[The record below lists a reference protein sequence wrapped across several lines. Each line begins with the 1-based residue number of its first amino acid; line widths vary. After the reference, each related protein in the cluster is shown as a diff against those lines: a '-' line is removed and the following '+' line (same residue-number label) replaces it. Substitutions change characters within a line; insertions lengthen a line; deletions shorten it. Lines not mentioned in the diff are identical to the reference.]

1 MSIQYSISSP
11 IVLGPL
17 IVLILLALLLHV
29 RVSKT
34 RYTVRHYVSM
44 LAFAIYMLGVMH
56 FVFFP
61 IDVNIG
67 IYANQ
72 TPWYQSIQWIP
83 LLTAD
88 APSFLLNIVL
98 FMPLGFMLP
107 FIKPWIH
114 SMQTAALAGLAL
126 SILIEITQLL
136 LRVTLGNGR
145 STDLNDIIA
154 NTTGS
159 VLGIVIL
166 NLFTKSSIGQR
177 LMTLWESPQGVSSKD
192 IQ

>member
-1 MSIQYSISSP
+1 
-11 IVLGPL
+11 
-17 IVLILLALLLHV
+17 
-29 RVSKT
+29 
-34 RYTVRHYVSM
+34 
-44 LAFAIYMLGVMH
+44 MLGVMH

-83 LLTAD
+83 LLTVD
-88 APSFLLNIVL
+88 APSFLLNIEL

-114 SMQTAALAGLAL
+114 SMRTAASAGLAL
-126 SILIEITQLL
+126 SILIEITQLM

-159 VLGIVIL
+159 VLGFVIL

-177 LMTLWESPQGVSSKD
+177 LMALWESPRGVSSKNM
-192 IQ
+192 Q

>member
-1 MSIQYSISSP
+1 
-11 IVLGPL
+11 
-17 IVLILLALLLHV
+17 
-29 RVSKT
+29 
-34 RYTVRHYVSM
+34 
-44 LAFAIYMLGVMH
+44 MH

-88 APSFLLNIVL
+88 ASSFLLNILL

-107 FIKPWIH
+107 FVKPWVH
-114 SMQTAALAGLAL
+114 SIRTAAAAGLAL
-126 SILIEITQLL
+126 SFLIEITQLL

-145 STDLNDIIA
+145 STDLNDLIA
-154 NTTGS
+154 NTAGS
-159 VLGIVIL
+159 VIGFVIL
-166 NLFTKSSIGQR
+166 NMFSKSSIGQR
-177 LMTLWESPQGVSSKD
+177 LMAIWELPHGASSKD
-192 IQ
+192 MQ

>member
-1 MSIQYSISSP
+1 MSIQYSISSL

-17 IVLILLALLLHV
+17 FILFLLALMLHT

-107 FIKPWIH
+107 FLKPWIH
-114 SMQTAALAGLAL
+114 SMRTAALAGLAL
-126 SILIEITQLL
+126 SILIEITQLM
-136 LRVTLGNGR
+136 LRVSLGNAR

-159 VLGIVIL
+159 VLGYVIL

-177 LMTLWESPQGVSSKD
+177 LMALWESPQGVSSKNM
-192 IQ
+192 Q

>member
-1 MSIQYSISSP
+1 
-11 IVLGPL
+11 
-17 IVLILLALLLHV
+17 
-29 RVSKT
+29 
-34 RYTVRHYVSM
+34 M

-107 FIKPWIH
+107 LIKPWIH
-114 SMQTAALAGLAL
+114 SKQTAALAGLAV

-159 VLGIVIL
+159 VLGFVIL
-166 NLFTKSSIGQR
+166 NLFTKGSIGQR
-177 LMTLWESPQGVSSKD
+177 LMTLRESPRGVSSKD

>member
-1 MSIQYSISSP
+1 MSIQYSISSL

-17 IVLILLALLLHV
+17 FVLVLLALMLHA

-88 APSFLLNIVL
+88 TPSFLLNIVL

-114 SMQTAALAGLAL
+114 SMRTAALAGLAL
-126 SILIEITQLL
+126 SILIEITQLM

-159 VLGIVIL
+159 VLGYVIL

-177 LMTLWESPQGVSSKD
+177 LMALWESPRGVSSKD
-192 IQ
+192 MQ

>member
-17 IVLILLALLLHV
+17 FVLVLLALMFHA

-34 RYTVRHYVSM
+34 RYTARHYVSM

-56 FVFFP
+56 FVFLP

-83 LLTAD
+83 LLTVD
-88 APSFLLNIVL
+88 AVSFLLNIVL

-114 SMQTAALAGLAL
+114 SMRTAASAGLAL
-126 SILIEITQLL
+126 SFLIEITQLL
-136 LRVTLGNGR
+136 LRITLGNGR

-159 VLGIVIL
+159 VLGFVIL

-177 LMTLWESPQGVSSKD
+177 LMALWESPQGVSSKNM
-192 IQ
+192 Q

>member
-1 MSIQYSISSP
+1 MSFQYSISSP

-17 IVLILLALLLHV
+17 FVLVLLILVLHA
-29 RVSKT
+29 RLSRT
-34 RYTVRHYVSM
+34 RYTVRQYVLV
-44 LAFAIYMLGVMH
+44 LALAIYMLGIMH

-88 APSFLLNIVL
+88 ASSFLLNILL

-107 FIKPWIH
+107 LARPWIH
-114 SMQTAALAGLAL
+114 SIRTAAASGLAL
-126 SILIEITQLL
+126 SFLIEITQLL

-145 STDLNDIIA
+145 STDLNDLIA
-154 NTTGS
+154 NTAGS
-159 VLGIVIL
+159 VIGFVIL
-166 NLFTKSSIGQR
+166 NMFSKSSIGQR
-177 LMTLWESPQGVSSKD
+177 LIAVWELPHGASSKD
-192 IQ
+192 MQ